1 MTTVESEVDSST
13 EADRRQRLQRTIDE
27 LLEERQQLLVGYCKL
42 AGITAFERRESE
54 AKAVHPDALQRF
66 LQLLVDYT
74 ALGHFEIYQ
83 RIIEGKER
91 RTLVR
96 QVAAEVYPAIAE
108 STDFLV
114 DFNDKYDDFDGD
126 EDLDGL
132 AVDLSRLGQLLAVR
146 SELEDRILKALQT
159 TARN

>member
-1 MTTVESEVDSST
+1 MSSVEQGVSSGVDS
-13 EADRRQRLQRTIDE
+13 ERRQRLQHTINE
-27 LLEERQQLLVGYCKL
+27 LLEERQQVVVSYCKL
-42 AGITAFERRESE
+42 SGITSFSQR
-54 AKAVHPDALQRF
+54 DAEPHRVEVGVLRAF

-96 QVAAEVYPAIAE
+96 EVAAEVYPAIAE
-108 STDFLV
+108 TTDFLV

-126 EDLDGL
+126 EDLDAL
-132 AVDLSRLGQLLAVR
+132 SDDLSRLGQILAVR
-146 SELEDRILKALQT
+146 SELEDRIISALQ
-159 TARN
+159 ASVRN

>member
-1 MTTVESEVDSST
+1 MTTVESEVGNSADT
-13 EADRRQRLQRTIDE
+13 DRRQRLQRTIAE
-27 LLEERQQLLVGYCKL
+27 LLEERQQLLVGYCRL
-42 AGITAFERRESE
+42 AGISTFERRESE

-83 RIIEGKER
+83 RIIDGKER
-91 RTLVR
+91 RAQVR

-114 DFNDKYDDFDGD
+114 DFNDKYEDFDGD
-126 EDLDGL
+126 DELDSL
-132 AVDLSRLGQLLAVR
+132 AEDLSRLGQLLAVR
-146 SELEDRILKALQT
+146 SELEDRILEALQSS
-159 TARN
+159 ARS